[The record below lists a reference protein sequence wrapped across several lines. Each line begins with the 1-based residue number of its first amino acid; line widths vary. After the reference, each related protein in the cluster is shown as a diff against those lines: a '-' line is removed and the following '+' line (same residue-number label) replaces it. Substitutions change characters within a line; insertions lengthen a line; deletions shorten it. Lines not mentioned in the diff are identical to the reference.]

1 MGRGGAA
8 CAPTEEIPEENFT
21 SNSLDPGTELFANET
36 DDTKIYAK
44 LEEKY
49 YLLYEQVIEEDA
61 DS

>member
-1 MGRGGAA
+1 M
-8 CAPTEEIPEENFT
+8 PQTEEIPEENFT
-21 SNSLDPGTELFANET
+21 SNSLDPGTELFANEM